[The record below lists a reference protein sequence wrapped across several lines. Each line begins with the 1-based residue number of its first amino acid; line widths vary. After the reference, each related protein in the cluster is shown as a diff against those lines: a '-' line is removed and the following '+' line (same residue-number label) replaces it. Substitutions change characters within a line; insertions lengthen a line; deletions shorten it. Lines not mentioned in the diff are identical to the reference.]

1 VRELDRAVLE
11 LTQSV
16 SAPLLDLVASV
27 FGILGKAEVTG
38 GIALGLAVARLRR
51 GRRDFWIPLLL
62 AVVAAIEVTLKMV
75 VAQPLPPEE
84 LSRGVEFTQFAH
96 VTFAGS
102 FPSGHLART
111 TFLAA
116 VVHVPAWLAVSVVAL
131 MMVTRVYLGE
141 HWPSDVLG
149 GLLLGL
155 LVAQVA
161 TVAERSLRR
170 H

>member
-1 VRELDRAVLE
+1 
-11 LTQSV
+11 
-16 SAPLLDLVASV
+16 
-27 FGILGKAEVTG
+27 
-38 GIALGLAVARLRR
+38 
-51 GRRDFWIPLLL
+51 
-62 AVVAAIEVTLKMV
+62 VVAAIEVTLKMV